1 MYNSLFFL
9 LQGFFVSLIFCFIN
23 GEVREGCIDFYNFSA
38 KSFFCNN
45 GKIMVKYVSQS
56 IRLHS

>member
-45 GKIMVKYVSQS
+45 GKIMVK
-56 IRLHS
+56 IRKPKH